1 VIVAPRLTSF
11 SCEHNQLK
19 NIGFAIAPTA
29 SVVVDV
35 RLLDAGGAT
44 RWQRSHASGP
54 VEGPAYM
61 LNTSPQEEI
70 SKVAHRALYDLFS
83 AAAAD
88 VARGVA
94 SKATGA
100 AAQ

>member
-1 VIVAPRLTSF
+1 M
-11 SCEHNQLK
+11 
-19 NIGFAIAPTA
+19 
-29 SVVVDV
+29 VDV
-35 RLLDAGGAT
+35 RILDAEGAT
-44 RWQRSHASGP
+44 RWQRSYTSGP

-70 SKVAHRALYDLFS
+70 SKVAHKALYDLFS

-88 VARGVA
+88 VARGAA

-100 AAQ
+100 ATQ